1 MNMNNFSV
9 SGKIVDLQ
17 NSCIFDGKI
26 TIENGK
32 INRVEPAENVPSQ
45 YIMPGFTD
53 SHIHVESSMIV
64 PTEFARLAV
73 VHGTVATINDP
84 HEIANVLGKNGVN
97 YMITN
102 AKSSPFKFFFGV
114 PSCVPATCFETSGF
128 TLGVNDVDELLSRDD
143 IYYLAEMMNFP
154 GVINNDA
161 EVIGKIA
168 SARKFN
174 KLIDGHAPGL
184 TGKGLEKYVSE
195 GISTD
200 HECSNVEEAEEKI
213 KLGMK
218 ILIREGSAAKNF
230 NALIPLVAKYPDKLM
245 FCSDDR
251 HPDELVEGH
260 INTMVKRAV
269 AMGFNV
275 FDVIRAATL
284 NVVNHYKIN
293 VGMLREGD
301 CADFI
306 VVDNLND
313 FNVKKTFING
323 ELVAENGISKLSHQN
338 ADVINN
344 FGADFVT
351 SADFS
356 VKDNGK
362 KVNIIEAVE
371 GQLFTRQTLAY
382 AKSDGGFLV
391 SDVENDILKIAVV
404 NRYKKAKPVV
414 GFIRNF
420 GLKRGAL
427 ASSVAHDSHNIV
439 VIGCSDDEMAVAVNE
454 IVRSRGGIVAVD
466 GDRTLEL
473 PLPVAGL
480 MSIGDGYE
488 VARRYKEINAFTKNL
503 GTKMHAPFMTMAFMS
518 LVVIPELKISD
529 LGLFDVK
536 KFCFTD
542 LYEE

>member
-1 MNMNNFSV
+1 MNMNDFSV

-26 TIENGK
+26 TIVNGK

-45 YIMPGFTD
+45 YIMPGFID
-53 SHIHVESSMIV
+53 SHIHIESSMIV

-102 AKSSPFKFFFGV
+102 AKNSPFKFFFGV
-114 PSCVPATCFETSGF
+114 PSCVPATRFETSGF
-128 TLGVNDVDELLSRDD
+128 TLGVNEVDELLSRDD

-174 KLIDGHAPGL
+174 KPIDGHAPGL
-184 TGKGLEKYVSE
+184 TGRDLEKYVSE

-200 HECSNVEEAEEKI
+200 HECANVVEAEEKI

-230 NALIPLVAKYPDKLM
+230 NALIPLMAKYPDKLM

-269 AMGFNV
+269 AMGFNI

-306 VVDNLND
+306 IVDNLND

-323 ELVAENGISKLSHQN
+323 ELVAENGVSKLSHQT

-356 VKDNGK
+356 VKDKGK
-362 KVNIIEAVE
+362 KVKIIEAVE
-371 GQLFTRQTLAY
+371 GQLFTKQTLAY

-414 GFIRNF
+414 GFIKNF
-420 GLKRGAL
+420 GLTRGAL

-439 VIGCSDDEMAVAVNE
+439 VIGCSDDEMAAAVNE
-454 IVRSRGGIVAVD
+454 IVRSEGGIVAVD
-466 GDRTLEL
+466 GDQTLEL

-488 VARRYKEINAFTKNL
+488 VARRYKEINAFTKSL

-518 LVVIPELKISD
+518 LVVIPELKLSD